1 MNPVPVIEW
10 QATAVTGSLPVAG
23 VEPFSTC
30 DWPGRLVATVFVAGC
45 PWRCG
50 YCHNAG
56 IQSRDAGTL
65 DWDTVRRRLA
75 PRAGFLDGVVFS
87 GGEPTLAPQL
97 PDWMDEMRALGFGI
111 GLHTAGIYPDRL
123 ARVVKRADWIGLDV
137 KAAPGG
143 IDAVTR
149 VPGSEARVWRAL
161 DIVQASGTPFEC
173 RTTLD
178 PGCMNAE
185 DLYRLADT
193 LAARGI
199 RQVALQLGRQA
210 DGLPLSDPARWP
222 GAAVLDYW
230 RERFVSFS
238 WREA

>member
-1 MNPVPVIEW
+1 MNPALAIERGV
-10 QATAVTGSLPVAG
+10 TAAGARPVAG

-50 YCHNAG
+50 YCHNPTLQAREAG
-56 IQSRDAGTL
+56 ET
-65 DWDTVRRRLA
+65 DWETVRRRLA

-87 GGEPTLAPQL
+87 GGEPTLAPAL
-97 PDWMDEMRALGFGI
+97 PDWMTDMRTLGFGI
-111 GLHTAGIYPDRL
+111 GLHTAGIYPERL
-123 ARVVKRADWIGLDV
+123 VRVARLADWIGFDV

-149 VPGSEARVWRAL
+149 TAGSEVRMWRAL
-161 DIVQASGTPFEC
+161 DIVQASGAQFEC

-178 PGCMNAE
+178 PGCMDRD
-185 DLYRLADT
+185 DLFRLADV
-193 LAARGI
+193 LAERGV
-199 RQVALQLGRQA
+199 RHTALQVGRRP
-210 DGLPLSDPARWP
+210 DGSPLFDAANWP
-222 GAAVLDYW
+222 GEAVLAYW
-230 RERFVSFS
+230 RERFPSFN